1 MTQPPL
7 VVLASASA
15 TRRSLLE
22 AAGVKLDV
30 QAARIDE
37 DEIKASMTAEAAPAA
52 AIALALAELK
62 AQQVSRRNPGA
73 LVIGADQVLEHG
85 GTIFSKPAD
94 RDAARAQ
101 LVALRGGRHRLI
113 DGVCML
119 RGGQRLWHYIDEAR
133 LDMRDFSDAFV
144 DAYLDRIGDEA
155 LEGPGA
161 YRLEGL
167 GAQLFARI
175 DGDYFTILGLPL
187 LPLLD
192 YLRVQGVI
200 AT

>member
-119 RGGQRLWHYIDEAR
+119 RGGQRLWHHIDEAR